1 MPVAAFVYACRVEEG
16 HFWFCLGSS
25 QTVFSSVSVFCDRT
39 GRLLLSNIFVQ
50 EPSLV
55 EPLDIFNTTKSEGS
69 QQ

>member
-1 MPVAAFVYACRVEEG
+1 MHVESKKGTFGFVLAARK
-16 HFWFCLGSS
+16 
-25 QTVFSSVSVFCDRT
+25 QVFSSVSVFCDRT